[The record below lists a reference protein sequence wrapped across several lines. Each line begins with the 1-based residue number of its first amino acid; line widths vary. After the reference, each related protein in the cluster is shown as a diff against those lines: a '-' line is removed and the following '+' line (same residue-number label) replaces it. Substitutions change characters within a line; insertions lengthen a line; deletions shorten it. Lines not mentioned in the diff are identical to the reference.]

1 MSKLTASTSV
11 SELLAALTDAEMR
24 SAIGFDGNITVSGNK
39 TWTGVQRST
48 GQNATP
54 ATEEEM
60 IVWSVLKRH
69 VPRVIFSS
77 AVKVAHSPAVA
88 NEVLAS
94 FTVPGGTLGPNG
106 WLEMRF
112 SFTLKN
118 TADVGTRITRFRL
131 GGQTFKQLGSIAA
144 QNLIVGGMVV
154 LMNRGDEGTTKQL
167 TNHQVTDA
175 RYYWDSTNNSDAFGD
190 DSALTVNAA
199 INTAIDQTFEVTHT
213 NIAAGEVGIL
223 QALTVIA
230 HYRP

>member
-1 MSKLTASTSV
+1 
-11 SELLAALTDAEMR
+11 
-24 SAIGFDGNITVSGNK
+24 
-39 TWTGVQRST
+39 
-48 GQNATP
+48 
-54 ATEEEM
+54 M

-69 VPRVIFSS
+69 VPRVIYST
-77 AVKVAHSPAVA
+77 AIKVAHSPAVA